1 MRAKRL
7 LRRVGQ
13 ALRSLLIILIAIP
26 LCGSLYIAA
35 AKHLFGQKNPTFF
48 GFTASIV
55 LTGSMSGAIE
65 SNDVVVTRQ
74 QDSYA
79 VGDIITFSAEGTS
92 VTHRIAAADGEGYR
106 TKGDANNAADQWPV
120 AQEDVVGKV
129 IFVIPKVGAL
139 LTFLRTP
146 LGILCFLGLIVLIAE
161 LPGLI
166 SSRHT
171 KKRHPITPERRRK
184 NGTW

>member
-35 AKHLFGQKNPTFF
+35 ARNLFGQKNPTFF

-65 SNDVVVTRQ
+65 PNDVVVTRQ

-106 TKGDANNAADQWPV
+106 TKGDANNTADPSPV
-120 AQEDVVGKV
+120 AQEDITGRV
-129 IFVIPKVGAL
+129 ILVIPRLGAL
-139 LTFLRTP
+139 LTFMRTP
-146 LGILCFLGLIVLIAE
+146 LGILCSLGLMLLIAE

-166 SSRHT
+166 SRRHT
-171 KKRHPITPERRRK
+171 KKDTP
-184 NGTW
+184 